1 MFIAFRLLV
10 FGLFVFLP
18 PHIFLSRVNFP
29 HDPVVTHG
37 QALFFR
43 HSQKLCRGLGRFKF
57 IVVQVRLFAFRKD
70 IEKYYDFFGSH
81 AKDRPEAAGAAFAFS
96 RDALLEMCSAKGRVG
111 VSLPN
116 TLRCFKQ
123 LLVGNAVLL
132 RPPVERL
139 DCKRR
144 QLPFPSGLLRTGL

>member
-37 QALFFR
+37 QDLFFR
-43 HSQKLCRGLGRFKF
+43 HSQKLCRGLLGRFKF
-57 IVVQVRLFAFRKD
+57 NVVQVRPFALRKD
-70 IEKYYDFFGSH
+70 IEKYYDFVGSH

-96 RDALLEMCSAKGRVG
+96 RDALLEKSSAKGRVG
-111 VSLPN
+111 VSPR
-116 TLRCFKQ
+116 TRCAASSNCSSVMLYFF
-123 LLVGNAVLL
+123 AH
-132 RPPVERL
+132 RPKGLIANVANCHSFL
-139 DCKRR
+139 D
-144 QLPFPSGLLRTGL
+144 S